1 MDKIEKERE
10 KRQEVPR
17 LQVHVETGEDIP
29 ETVITIRCRER
40 TPYIN
45 KLIAALKIVDRQI
58 VVTCEGNITSLSL
71 DAVLYIESVDRKCF
85 VYTEKETCES
95 DSRLYELEEQLKEYL
110 FVRISKSAIVNLKN
124 IKSIRTYINRRLLI
138 TLNNGEQL
146 IASRQYADA
155 IRKLLDTKGKAD

>member
-1 MDKIEKERE
+1 M
-10 KRQEVPR
+10 
-17 LQVHVETGEDIP
+17 QVHVEIGEDLP
-29 ETVITIRCRER
+29 ETVITIRCREK

-58 VVTCEGNITSLSL
+58 VVNCGGNITSLNL

-85 VYTEKETCES
+85 VYTEKETCET
-95 DSRLYELEEQLKEYL
+95 DSRLYELEQQLREYL

-124 IKSIRTYINRRLLI
+124 IKAIKTHIGRRLLI
-138 TLNNGEQL
+138 ILNNGEQL

-155 IRKLLDTKGKAD
+155 IRKLLDMKGKAD

>member
-1 MDKIEKERE
+1 M
-10 KRQEVPR
+10 
-17 LQVHVETGEDIP
+17 QVHVEIGEDLP
-29 ETVITIRCRER
+29 ETVITIRCREK

-45 KLIAALKIVDRQI
+45 KLIAVLKIVDRQI
-58 VVTCEGNITSLSL
+58 VVNCGGNITSLNL

-95 DSRLYELEEQLKEYL
+95 DSRLYELEQQLREYL

-124 IKSIRTYINRRLLI
+124 IKSIKTHIGRRLLI
-138 TLNNGEQL
+138 ILNNGEQL

-155 IRKLLDTKGKAD
+155 IRKLLDMKGKAD

>member
-1 MDKIEKERE
+1 M
-10 KRQEVPR
+10 
-17 LQVHVETGEDIP
+17 QVHVEIGEDLP
-29 ETVITIRCRER
+29 ETVITIRCREK

-58 VVTCEGNITSLSL
+58 VVNCGGNITSLNL

-95 DSRLYELEEQLKEYL
+95 DSRLYELEQQLREYL

-124 IKSIRTYINRRLLI
+124 IKSIKTHIGRRLLI
-138 TLNNGEQL
+138 ILNNVEQL
-146 IASRQYADA
+146 IASRQYAEA
-155 IRKLLDTKGKAD
+155 IRKLLDMKGKAD

>member
-1 MDKIEKERE
+1 MEI
-10 KRQEVPR
+10 
-17 LQVHVETGEDIP
+17 GEDLP
-29 ETVITIRCRER
+29 ETVITIRCREK

-58 VVTCEGNITSLSL
+58 VVNCGGNLTSLNL

-95 DSRLYELEEQLKEYL
+95 DSRLYELEQQLREYL

-124 IKSIRTYINRRLLI
+124 IKSIKTHIGRRLLI
-138 TLNNGEQL
+138 ILNNGEQL

-155 IRKLLDTKGKAD
+155 IRKLLDMKGKAD

>member
-1 MDKIEKERE
+1 M
-10 KRQEVPR
+10 
-17 LQVHVETGEDIP
+17 QVHVEIGEDLP
-29 ETVITIRCRER
+29 ETVITIRCREK

-58 VVTCEGNITSLSL
+58 VVNCGGNITSLNL

-85 VYTEKETCES
+85 VYMEKETCET
-95 DSRLYELEEQLKEYL
+95 DSRLYELEQQLREDL

-124 IKSIRTYINRRLLI
+124 IKSIKTHIGRRLLI
-138 TLNNGEQL
+138 ILNNGEQL

-155 IRKLLDTKGKAD
+155 IRKLLDMKGKAD

>member
-1 MDKIEKERE
+1 M
-10 KRQEVPR
+10 
-17 LQVHVETGEDIP
+17 QVHVEIGEDLP
-29 ETVITIRCRER
+29 ETVITIRCREK

-58 VVTCEGNITSLSL
+58 VVNCGGNLTSLNL

-95 DSRLYELEEQLKEYL
+95 DSRLYELEQQLREYL

-124 IKSIRTYINRRLLI
+124 IKSIKTHLGRRLLI
-138 TLNNGEQL
+138 RLNNCIQTVCGCYQKSAGHERESGL
-146 IASRQYADA
+146 GG
-155 IRKLLDTKGKAD
+155 L

>member
-1 MDKIEKERE
+1 M
-10 KRQEVPR
+10 
-17 LQVHVETGEDIP
+17 QVHVEIGEDLP
-29 ETVITIRCRER
+29 ETVITIRCREK

-58 VVTCEGNITSLSL
+58 VVNCGGNITSLNL

-95 DSRLYELEEQLKEYL
+95 DSRLYELEQQLG
-110 FVRISKSAIVNLKN
+110 
-124 IKSIRTYINRRLLI
+124 RRLLI
-138 TLNNGEQL
+138 ILNNGEQL

-155 IRKLLDTKGKAD
+155 IRKLLDMKGKAD

>member
-1 MDKIEKERE
+1 M
-10 KRQEVPR
+10 
-17 LQVHVETGEDIP
+17 QVHVEIGEDLP
-29 ETVITIRCRER
+29 ETVITIRCREK

-58 VVTCEGNITSLSL
+58 VVNCGGNITSLNL

-85 VYTEKETCES
+85 VYTEKETCET
-95 DSRLYELEEQLKEYL
+95 DSRLYELEQQLRDYL

-124 IKSIRTYINRRLLI
+124 IKSIKTHIGRRLLI
-138 TLNNGEQL
+138 ILNNGEQL

-155 IRKLLDTKGKAD
+155 IRKLLDMKGKAD